1 MSIQQ
6 PSLTILTPTYNR
18 ANLLKD
24 VFESL
29 MHQTDT
35 DFEWLV
41 VDDGSTDDTG
51 AVLQS
56 FLDAPDRAFPMQVLR
71 KENGGKHTAINYAL
85 PHISAPLTLILDSDD
100 SLTEDAV
107 ETVLRTWEP
116 YAGDPGICGM
126 SFLKGDSSDGH
137 PLANFPAEVARSNHI
152 RFRINGRIGGDCCEV
167 IRTGVLR
174 EFPFPE
180 FPGERFVGENY
191 LWVNAGLRY
200 DTIYIRK
207 VIYLC
212 TYLEGGLSKSGRA
225 MRLRNPQGGM
235 LTSRLEMHPRICLR
249 QRLKKAILYGCY
261 GFAAGMKPRSIR
273 KSSGHPFLVGL
284 CIPLGWVFYRKWS
297 KTE

>member
-6 PSLTILTPTYNR
+6 PSLTVLTPTYNR
-18 ANLLKD
+18 ASLLQNA
-24 VFESL
+24 FESL

-56 FLDAPDRAFPMQVLR
+56 FLDAPDRAFPLQVFR

-100 SLTEDAV
+100 RLTEDAV

-116 YAGDPGICGM
+116 YAGDSGICGM
-126 SFLKGDSSDGH
+126 SFQRGNSNGQ
-137 PLANFPAEVARSNHI
+137 PIGEFPAEVTRSNHI
-152 RFRINGRIGGDCCEV
+152 RFRINGGIGGDCCEV
-167 IRTGVLR
+167 IRTKVLR

-180 FPGERFVGENY
+180 FPGERFLGENY
-191 LWVNAGLRY
+191 LWVNAALRY

-207 VIYLC
+207 IIYLC
-212 TYLEGGLSKSGRA
+212 TYLDGGLTKSGRA

-235 LTSRLEMHPRICLR
+235 LTSRVEMHPSICLR
-249 QRLKKAILYGCY
+249 QRVKKAILYACY

-273 KSSGHPFLVGL
+273 KSSGHPFLVGM
-284 CIPLGWVFYRKWS
+284 CMPLGWVFYRKWS
-297 KTE
+297 KNE